1 MARYLRNLTNYRYV
15 EATFLLILLVF
26 QKKADFQQYAVISPL
41 ICKQILNAVASYF
54 VVETLMEMPF
64 SFRVKMGQREI
75 EISGTR
81 EEVMKTIEE
90 LPQLME
96 AISKTFDSTKTEKE
110 TEQPAGSTYPS
121 VSASGCSEAV
131 LQLLSSEGGRQPRT
145 LTELGEALKA
155 NAVYYP
161 STTVSGVLAWLVRKN
176 KIKRWKT
183 DKGYVYVLAGG
194 RSENG

>member
-1 MARYLRNLTNYRYV
+1 MSYL
-15 EATFLLILLVF
+15 
-26 QKKADFQQYAVISPL
+26 
-41 ICKQILNAVASYF
+41 
-54 VVETLMEMPF
+54 VVENLMEIPF
-64 SFRVKMGQREI
+64 SFRIKMGQREI

-96 AISKTFDSTKTEKE
+96 TLSKAFESTKNREE
-110 TEQPAGSTYPS
+110 TMQPVSSVFPS
-121 VSASGCSEAV
+121 ISSSSCSEAI
-131 LQLLSSEGGRQPRT
+131 LQLLASDWGRQPRG

-194 RSENG
+194 RKDNGKDTGAS

>member
-1 MARYLRNLTNYRYV
+1 
-15 EATFLLILLVF
+15 
-26 QKKADFQQYAVISPL
+26 
-41 ICKQILNAVASYF
+41 
-54 VVETLMEMPF
+54 MEMPF

-96 AISKTFDSTKTEKE
+96 TVSKAFELTKNREETMQPVSSVFPSISS
-110 TEQPAGSTYPS
+110 SS
-121 VSASGCSEAV
+121 CNEAV
-131 LQLLSSEGGRQPRT
+131 LQLLASDWGRQPRG

-194 RSENG
+194 KRENG